1 LRALSSLPP
10 LADELLHRHEP
21 PPDRVAVLT
30 DACHRIVNLA
40 GALRITSISS
50 PIPLNRALRKRWTA
64 LPSSGELFLREK
76 ELRIALVCFGG
87 VSLAVYMHGI
97 CKEILKLLRASSA
110 LHRITDRSQRA
121 DALFFDQVDSNDPE
135 YDTEADYF
143 ELLREIGRKLEL
155 RVIVDII
162 AGASAGGINACML
175 ARALSHDLPTL
186 PLRDLW
192 LENADVTVLLAPEA
206 RARTWSKWILK
217 PFIWGAAVTGLFD
230 AVRDE
235 EVRQKLSLFLRSR
248 WFKPPFYGL
257 GMAGL
262 MYDAATAMGE
272 PKMPTASLLPSGQDL
287 DLFVTLTDYHGYRQ
301 LVQIHD
307 PPFIYELE
315 HRHVLHFKYRR
326 RPGGKVE
333 SDFDLDNAPALAFAA
348 RATSSFP
355 GAFPPAQI
363 VEMDELVA
371 SRGARWPRREE
382 FILHN
387 FQRHLR
393 ADIDPATAAF
403 IDGAVLNNRPFREA
417 ISAIYSRSAYRDVD
431 RRLVFIDANPASVAS
446 SPRSELPGFFSTLK
460 GALSDLPSTQPI
472 ANELTWVIN
481 LNAQVRGIKSII
493 DGARPQVSELVGD
506 IINKPLDRRFLAED
520 IRGWREEVN
529 ARVAREAGFAHEGYA
544 RLKLAS
550 VRGFV
555 ARMIMTIGGRTL
567 NSPRARAIEEVVNA
581 WAIRRGI
588 VYKKAESEALK
599 HEAAEI
605 PRLPPWVE
613 FFLAFDVD
621 YRKRRLHFLIEGQN
635 RLYRLLDE
643 ERFPGLDPA
652 VVDRLKREFYLRL
665 DVLQQCEE
673 AKFFS
678 PGVYSLTEKLFQSV
692 SSAAETRDL
701 ASSARR
707 FVASDNVENIDQ
719 LVEAL
724 GKEIDLKASTHDVDE
739 LLASLD
745 PAEWHPDARR
755 EVLVNYLGFPFWDV
769 LTFSVTTGLETGELH
784 EILVDRISPEEVHTL
799 KGFEGAKS
807 LKGIGFDHFAGFFS
821 RRYRENDYLLGR
833 LHALDRLM
841 DIVCDA
847 AGVDQQRDNINVL
860 ALKRRAFERILN
872 AEERHLIHSK
882 ELIAAIRHSIADIG
896 SP

>member
-1 LRALSSLPP
+1 
-10 LADELLHRHEP
+10 
-21 PPDRVAVLT
+21 
-30 DACHRIVNLA
+30 
-40 GALRITSISS
+40 
-50 PIPLNRALRKRWTA
+50 
-64 LPSSGELFLREK
+64 LREK

-121 DALFFDQVDSNDPE
+121 NALFFDQADSNDPE

-143 ELLREIGRKLEL
+143 ELLRQIGRKLEL

-162 AGASAGGINACML
+162 AGASAGGINASML
-175 ARALSHDLPTL
+175 ARALCHDLPTL

-206 RARTWSKWILK
+206 RAGKWSKWILK
-217 PFIWGAAVTGLFD
+217 PFIWGAAVTGMFD
-230 AVRDE
+230 AVSDK
-235 EVRQKLSLFLRSR
+235 EVRQKISLFLRSR
-248 WFKPPFYGL
+248 WFKPPFHGL

-262 MYDAATAMGE
+262 MYDAATAMGA
-272 PKMPTASLLPSGQDL
+272 PKTPTASLLPSGQGF
-287 DLFVTLTDYHGYRQ
+287 DLFVTLTDYHGYHE
-301 LVQIHD
+301 LMQIHD
-307 PPFIYELE
+307 PPLIYELE

-326 RPGGKVE
+326 RASGEVE

-382 FILHN
+382 FILKN
-387 FQRHLR
+387 FERHLR
-393 ADIDPATAAF
+393 ADIDPATATF

-417 ISAIYSRSAYRDVD
+417 ISAIYSRSAYREVD
-431 RRLVFIDANPASVAS
+431 RRLVFIDANPVSVAS
-446 SPRSELPGFFSTLK
+446 GARGEPPGFFSTLK

-472 ANELTWVIN
+472 ANELAWVTN
-481 LNAQVRGIKSII
+481 LNAQVRGIKSIV
-493 DGARPQVSELVGD
+493 DGARPRVSELVGD
-506 IINKPLDRRFLAED
+506 IISKPLDRPFLAED
-520 IRGWREEVN
+520 IRAWREDVN
-529 ARVAREAGFAHEGYA
+529 ARVAHEAGFAHEGYA

-550 VRGFV
+550 VLGFV
-555 ARMIMTIGGRTL
+555 ARMIMTISGGAL
-567 NSPRARAIEEVVNA
+567 NSPHARAIEEVVNA
-581 WAIRRGI
+581 WAIQRGI

-605 PRLPPWVE
+605 STLPPWVE
-613 FFLAFDVD
+613 FILAFDVD

-643 ERFPGLDPA
+643 QRFPGLDPT

-665 DVLQQCEE
+665 DALQQRED

-678 PGVYSLTEKLFQSV
+678 SRVHTLAEKLFQSAP
-692 SSAAETRDL
+692 SAVEARDL
-701 ASSARR
+701 ASYAHR
-707 FVASDNVENIDQ
+707 FVASDNVENIDR
-719 LVEAL
+719 LVAAL
-724 GKEIDLKASTHDVDE
+724 GREIDLNATTRDVDE

-769 LTFSVTTGLETGELH
+769 LTLSVTTGRGTGELH
-784 EILVDRISPEEVHTL
+784 EILVDRISPEEAHTL
-799 KGFEGAKS
+799 KGFGGTKS
-807 LKGIGFDHFAGFFS
+807 LKGIGFENFAGFFS

-833 LHALDRLM
+833 LHALDRLI
-841 DIVCDA
+841 DIVSDA
-847 AGVDQQRDNINVL
+847 AGIDMQRDGINVL
-860 ALKRRAFERILN
+860 ALKRRAFERILD
-872 AEERHLIHSK
+872 AEEHHLIHSK
-882 ELIAAIRHSIADIG
+882 ALIAAIRRSVADIG
-896 SP
+896 VP